1 MSAFDAWRVSG
12 SHFRSFGVSW
22 DVILDSWGL
31 ILVLLEG
38 LGGSFL
44 VVGTPFG
51 SLGFTLW
58 STGGPEG
65 DSVGFWEP
73 FGLHFDRCWV
83 LLGLIWELL
92 GRLLRI
98 DCGFLAETC
107 AIMKMHEN
115 LHKIDV
121 FRTL

>member
-1 MSAFDAWRVSG
+1 MAAFDAWRVSG
-12 SHFRSFGVSW
+12 SHFQSFGVSW
-22 DVILDSWGL
+22 DVILCSWGL

-51 SLGFTLW
+51 SLGVTLW

-73 FGLHFDRCWV
+73 CGFHFHRFWV
-83 LLGLIWELL
+83 LLGLICELL
-92 GRLLRI
+92 G
-98 DCGFLAETC
+98 
-107 AIMKMHEN
+107 
-115 LHKIDV
+115 
-121 FRTL
+121 

>member
-12 SHFRSFGVSW
+12 SHFRSFGVSR
-22 DVILDSWGL
+22 DVILRAWGL
-31 ILVLLEG
+31 ILLLLEG
-38 LGGSFL
+38 LWVSFL
-44 VVGTPFG
+44 AVGTPFG
-51 SLGFTLW
+51 SLGVTLW

-73 FGLHFDRCWV
+73 FEVHFDKIWV

-98 DCGFLAETC
+98 DCGLLAETC
-107 AIMKMHEN
+107 AIVKMHEH

-121 FRTL
+121 FRRF